1 MLSGRSINCLLD
13 MINDASETFK
23 RVGRTHMLKL
33 TSYKKLIYKIHVDF
47 DEFLS
52 SKISYIFVEKCKV
65 NKPILNFAAKSALSK
80 QDWKQN
86 FKKDAKISSLLLS
99 IEYPTFK
106 LNLPFQNGCK
116 YNGNFVCVLC
126 ACSRL
131 LKVILFQKRRP
142 LFMCNYFNLFSHF

>member
-1 MLSGRSINCLLD
+1 MYCSW
-13 MINDASETFK
+13 
-23 RVGRTHMLKL
+23 
-33 TSYKKLIYKIHVDF
+33 KIP
-47 DEFLS
+47 
-52 SKISYIFVEKCKV
+52 KIFVKGGLYLKAFVDKYKV

-142 LFMCNYFNLFSHF
+142 LFMCT